1 MDKTIETIR
10 LSGLQS
16 YDAVYQMQVERRTAV
31 EEGRATNALFLLEHA
46 PVITLG
52 RNFQTQNLLRSES
65 ELSRL
70 GINVCRVD
78 RGGDATY
85 HGPGQAVAYPIL
97 NLNYWSL
104 TIKEYLRA
112 LEAVLIAQLGEYGLR
127 AERIP
132 GYTGV
137 WVNGAKVAA
146 IGIGV
151 HNWVTFHGIAINV
164 DPDMTHFQY
173 IIPCGIAD
181 KPVTSLREL
190 LGTPPPLA
198 QVFTDFERRFR
209 STFLP

>member
-16 YDAVYQMQVERRTAV
+16 YNAVYQMQVERRTAV

-173 IIPCGIAD
+173 IIPCGITD